1 MLEKASNYGSI
12 KIKYISN
19 LILNL
24 KLENHINIV
33 GAGPAGLT
41 AAIVLA
47 KHGYKPTV
55 YEMSPDVGHR
65 MSGDFQ
71 GLENWSGDKDIV
83 ALLRELGI
91 DVNFLCI
98 PYYEGDIC
106 APKIASL
113 KIKSERPVFYLVKRG
128 GANDSLDNGLKE
140 QAVYLG
146 VEMVFNRRIESFE
159 GKTIIA
165 MGPKRADFI
174 AAGIT
179 FDTGTE
185 NMAAVIFNDE
195 IAPKGYAYLLINNGF
210 GTMATVIYKDFK
222 NTKKYFKNLVN
233 FFRNEKYTDIKNE
246 KRFGGF
252 GNFFIRNTN
261 SFDKKIYVG
270 ESAGFQDYLWG
281 FGLRYAIMSG
291 YLAAMSIITDS
302 DYDSLW
308 KKEVK
313 PMLETSLVNR
323 YLIEKF
329 GDFGYRYIA
338 RKFAEGNPCNFLKR
352 NYNLSFFKKI
362 LLPIAKNK
370 YKKNEFLEI

>member
-1 MLEKASNYGSI
+1 M
-12 KIKYISN
+12 
-19 LILNL
+19 
-24 KLENHINIV
+24 ENQINIV

-71 GLENWSGDKDIV
+71 GLENWSADKDII
-83 ALLRELGI
+83 ALIMELGI

-98 PYYEGDIC
+98 PYYGGDIY
-106 APKIASL
+106 APKIAPL
-113 KIKSERPVFYLVKRG
+113 KIESERPIFYLVKRG
-128 GANDSLDNGLKE
+128 AENGSIDNGLKE
-140 QAVYLG
+140 QAVYFG
-146 VEMVFNRRIESFE
+146 VKIVFNRRIESVD

-165 MGPKRADFI
+165 EGPKRAGFI

-179 FDTGTE
+179 FDTET
-185 NMAAVIFNDE
+185 NDCAVVIFNDE
-195 IAPKGYAYLLINNGF
+195 IAPKGYAYLLINKGF
-210 GTMATVIYKDFK
+210 GTMAAVIYKDFK

-233 FFRNEKYTDIKNE
+233 FFQNEKNIDIKNE
-246 KRFGGF
+246 KKFGGF
-252 GNFFIRNTN
+252 GNFFIRNVN
-261 SFDKKIYVG
+261 ASGKKIYVG

-281 FGLRYAIMSG
+281 FGLRYAIVSG
-291 YLAAMSIITDS
+291 YLAAMSIITGS
-302 DYDSLW
+302 DYDSLC
-308 KKEVK
+308 KKEIK

-338 RKFAEGNPCNFLKR
+338 KKFAKGNPCNFLKR
-352 NYNLSFFKKI
+352 NYNPSFLKSLI
-362 LLPIAKNK
+362 LPIAKSRHKIHEN
-370 YKKNEFLEI
+370 I